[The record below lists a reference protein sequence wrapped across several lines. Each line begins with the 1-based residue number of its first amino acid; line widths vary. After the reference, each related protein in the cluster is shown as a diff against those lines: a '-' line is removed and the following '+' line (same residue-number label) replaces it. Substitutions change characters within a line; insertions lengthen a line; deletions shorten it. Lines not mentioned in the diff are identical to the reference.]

1 MYKKLQI
8 EPPYPLE
15 TIYRL
20 SSEEMEICKSLG
32 LDNVLVEAAPEV
44 YIFVSGKS
52 RNVQISADH
61 RSQNSRMLLE
71 HARFFASRIRE
82 LSK

>member
-15 TIYRL
+15 TVYRL
-20 SSEEMEICKSLG
+20 SSEEMESCKALG

-61 RSQNSRMLLE
+61 RSQNNRMLLE

-82 LSK
+82 MSK